1 MKFFLIY
8 VHSNLNQIILHEHLK
23 STIAFNFFIKK
34 VHNWGDDQKQWPGG
48 ILKHPRRSLSL
59 NKVAFGRQFIK
70 KDTLTHVFSCEFCE
84 IFKNIFFKRTFPVT
98 SGPWQSWPRL
108 TFNVLKITEMQPTA
122 STSCH
127 LKHLF
132 PQIST
137 GVLKQT
143 IKTIKMFNWTN
154 KKI

>member
-1 MKFFLIY
+1 MHLTFLLRKCITEAMIRSSGPEVFWNTRVGVSLLIKLPLAGNLLKKILWHMCFPVNFVKF
-8 VHSNLNQIILHEHLK
+8 
-23 STIAFNFFIKK
+23 
-34 VHNWGDDQKQWPGG
+34 
-48 ILKHPRRSLSL
+48 
-59 NKVAFGRQFIK
+59 
-70 KDTLTHVFSCEFCE
+70 
-84 IFKNIFFKRTFPVT
+84 FKNIFFKRTFPVT

-108 TFNVLKITEMQPTA
+108 TFNVLKIIEMQPTA